1 MAAVKSP
8 VAKEFRPS
16 PNGRERKADEWLEFV
31 VVHGTW
37 MLSDEDALARLCDPL
52 AEVSCHYYIT
62 RAGKVVQLVGEER
75 VAFHAGKS
83 QAVDANGELREGLNG
98 WSLGIEIGN
107 AGPFVEGAPDALAEA
122 NLREEDWAKAEP
134 YTEVQYV
141 ALIALLKDILAR
153 NKGISASR
161 VLGHDAVSPGRKSDP
176 GKHFDWQILRDAG
189 VCA

>member
-1 MAAVKSP
+1 
-8 VAKEFRPS
+8 
-16 PNGRERKADEWLEFV
+16 LEFV
-31 VVHGTW
+31 VLHGTW
-37 MLSDEDALARLCDPL
+37 MRDDEDALARLCDPV

-62 RAGKVVQLVGEER
+62 RGGQVIQLVGEER

-83 QAVDANGELREGLNG
+83 QAVGADGVVREGLNG

-107 AGPFVEGAPDALAEA
+107 AGPFVEGVPDAAAEA
-122 NLREEDWAKAEP
+122 KLGEGDWAHAEP
-134 YTEVQYV
+134 YTAEQYV
-141 ALIALLKDILAR
+141 AVIALLKDILAR

-176 GKHFDWQILRDAG
+176 GKHFDWQKLRDAG